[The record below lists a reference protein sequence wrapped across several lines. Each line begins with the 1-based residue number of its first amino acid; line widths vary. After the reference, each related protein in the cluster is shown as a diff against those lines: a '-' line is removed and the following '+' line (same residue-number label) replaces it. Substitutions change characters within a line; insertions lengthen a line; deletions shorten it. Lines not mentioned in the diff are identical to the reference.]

1 MELRKIEEKD
11 KVMVYSYAMFQIS
24 EAVVRSQMF
33 LAALKN
39 SAIFHRKTSLLK
51 SLFPKVEELKRSAAL
66 LKRDSSTDIFLK
78 NK

>member
-11 KVMVYSYAMFQIS
+11 KAMVYSYAIFQIS

-39 SAIFHRKTSLLK
+39 STIFHRKTSLLK

>member
-11 KVMVYSYAMFQIS
+11 KVMVYSYAIFQIS

-39 SAIFHRKTSLLK
+39 STIFHMKTSLLK

>member
-11 KVMVYSYAMFQIS
+11 KVMVYSYAIFQIS

-39 SAIFHRKTSLLK
+39 STIFHRKTSLLK

-66 LKRDSSTDIFLK
+66 LKIDSSTDIFLK